1 MKLVSII
8 IPVYNRV
15 QLIGE
20 TLDSILNQ
28 TYSNWECIIVDDGST
43 DDTIMVVKQYE
54 QKDSRIKLYN
64 RPDNYIKGA
73 NACRNFGYENCLGD
87 YINWFDS
94 DDIMDP
100 AFIKKKV
107 EILENEQLDFVI
119 SQSVN
124 FDDYGQESVIF
135 EKENKGKKINAENF
149 IGNVINWITMDAMVT
164 RKSVGEL
171 RFNEKLQSGQEYNFY
186 SRYLLNKPKGKF
198 IYVCLAKR
206 RIHNTS
212 IQQELLKDTIKY
224 KKELLFNEFVLLH
237 DIKREVSEQL
247 IMRSLKRLIRLSYE
261 TQKHFSINK
270 VQFMVLKELIHFGN
284 LKVICGYALW
294 IITNFIFG
302 KGYFWI
308 KLSKFD

>member
-20 TLDSILNQ
+20 TLNSILNQ
-28 TYSNWECIIVDDGST
+28 THNNWECIVVDDGST
-43 DDTIMVVKQYE
+43 DDTIRVVKQYN

-64 RPDNYIKGA
+64 RPEKYIKGA
-73 NACRNFGYENCLGD
+73 NACRNYGFEKSNGD

-94 DDIMDP
+94 DDIMMSN
-100 AFIKKKV
+100 FIEKKV
-107 EILENEQLDFVI
+107 TILEKEPLDFVV
-119 SQSVN
+119 SHSVN
-124 FDDYGQESVIF
+124 FNEHNQESEIF
-135 EKENKGKKINAENF
+135 DKENKGKEINAENF
-149 IGNVINWITMDAMVT
+149 ISNVINWITMDVMVT
-164 RKSVGEL
+164 RQSVGDL

-198 IYVCLAKR
+198 IFECLSKR

-212 IQQELLKDTIKY
+212 IQQELQKDQIKQ
-224 KKELLFNEFVLLH
+224 KKELLFNEIVLLN
-237 DIKREVSEQL
+237 DIKGKVSRSL
-247 IMRSLKRLIRLSYE
+247 IKRSLKRLIRFNYQ
-261 TQKHFSINK
+261 TQKKFTINK
-270 VQFMVLKELIHFGN
+270 LQFTVLKELIRFGN
-284 LKVICGYALW
+284 LKVICSYALW